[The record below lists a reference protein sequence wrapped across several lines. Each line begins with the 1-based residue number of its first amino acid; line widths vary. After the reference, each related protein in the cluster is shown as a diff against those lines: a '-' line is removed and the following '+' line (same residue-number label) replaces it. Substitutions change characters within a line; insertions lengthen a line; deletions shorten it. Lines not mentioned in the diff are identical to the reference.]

1 VYAQE
6 IARIRRLNVEEAF
19 LSGLLHDIGRPVMLQ
34 ALIDL
39 YREFHLAPDKDVIAA
54 TAAAHH
60 TRVGSMLVARW
71 SLPDTLATTIL
82 FHHQPSLAGD
92 GEQASMIISLAD
104 DLAHVTLDAEPP
116 AATLVRSHPAL
127 AVLNL
132 YPEDVD
138 KLLSMHER
146 VAEMVGSI
154 A

>member
-1 VYAQE
+1 
-6 IARIRRLNVEEAF
+6 
-19 LSGLLHDIGRPVMLQ
+19 
-34 ALIDL
+34 
-39 YREFHLAPDKDVIAA
+39 
-54 TAAAHH
+54 
-60 TRVGSMLVARW
+60 
-71 SLPDTLATTIL
+71 
-82 FHHQPSLAGD
+82 
-92 GEQASMIISLAD
+92 MIISLAD

-146 VAEMVGSI
+146 VTEMVGSI